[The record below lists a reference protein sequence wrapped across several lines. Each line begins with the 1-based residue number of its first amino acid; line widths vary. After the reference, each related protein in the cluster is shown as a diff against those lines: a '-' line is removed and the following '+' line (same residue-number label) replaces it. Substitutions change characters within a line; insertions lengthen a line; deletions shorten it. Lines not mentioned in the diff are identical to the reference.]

1 MAKIV
6 MVIGSPRKGSNSE
19 LIADKIAEG
28 AKANGYEIVKY
39 KINDLANVRGC
50 QGCGACKKNGVC
62 VQKDDIKPMLEDIKA
77 SAGVILATP
86 EYFGQPTA
94 QFRIAQDRMFSFVDG
109 TFTPVFD
116 AGKKCAVVVTC
127 GTGYD
132 GAKVMADQIEG
143 VMAGFFKFA
152 PLGKI
157 VVKDALAPGCV
168 AENKA
173 GMDEAFSIG
182 KKF

>member
-6 MVIGSPRKGSNSE
+6 MVIGSPRKNSNSE

-39 KINDLANVRGC
+39 KINDMANARGC
-50 QGCGACKKNGVC
+50 QGCGGCKKSGTC

-86 EYFGQPTA
+86 TYFGQPTA
-94 QFRIAQDRMFSFVDG
+94 QFRLAEDRFFSFI
-109 TFTPVFD
+109 D
-116 AGKKCAVVVTC
+116 ANFAPFIESGKKCAVVVTC
-127 GTGYD
+127 GGGYD
-132 GAKVMADQIEG
+132 GAKAMADQIEG
-143 VMAGFFKFA
+143 MMAGFFKFQ
-152 PLGKI
+152 PVGKI
-157 VVKDALAPGCV
+157 VEQGAMAPGCV
-168 AENKA
+168 AEKKA
-173 GMDEAFSIG
+173 LLDEALAIG

>member
-39 KINDLANVRGC
+39 KINDLKNVRGC
-50 QGCGACKKNGVC
+50 QGCGACKKAGVC
-62 VQKDDIKPMLEDIKA
+62 VQNDDIKPILEDIKV
-77 SAGVILATP
+77 SDGVILATP

-94 QFRIAQDRMFSFVDG
+94 QFRLAQDRMFSFVDG
-109 TFTPVFD
+109 TFTPVFP
-116 AGKKCAVVVTC
+116 AGKKCAVAVTC

-132 GAKVMADQIEG
+132 GAVAMADQIEG
-143 VMAGFFKFA
+143 VMAGFFKFQ

-157 VVKDALAPGCV
+157 VVKGAMAPGCV
-168 AENKA
+168 ADDKDV
-173 GMDEAFSIG
+173 MDQALAIG

>member
-6 MVIGSPRKGSNSE
+6 MVIGSPRKNSNSE
-19 LIADKIAEG
+19 IIADKIAEG

-39 KINDLANVRGC
+39 KINDLAKARGC
-50 QGCGACKKNGVC
+50 QGCGACKKAGVC
-62 VQKDDIKPMLEDIKA
+62 VQNDDIKPMLEDIKA

-94 QFRIAQDRMFSFVDG
+94 QFRLAQDRMFSFLDG
-109 TFTPVFD
+109 TFTPFFP
-116 AGKKCAVVVTC
+116 AGKKCAVVVSC

-132 GAKVMADQIEG
+132 GAKAMADQIEG
-143 VMAGFFKFA
+143 VMAGFFKFQ

-157 VVKDALAPGCV
+157 VVKDAMVPGCV
-168 AENKA
+168 ADDK
-173 GMDEAFSIG
+173 GVMDEALALG